1 MLADDSNQEQI
12 EMVEREAEILTAHQ
26 LDLLG
31 QIEHQLRCVHHTMRH
46 IEKLRSA
53 KHRVGPELSL
63 DQKRDT
69 LKHLS
74 SDVTGLERQLD
85 IQRQSCQEMQYIIQ
99 NMQARLKEMRQRL
112 RLKIPPVDPIVPESP
127 SG

>member
-85 IQRQSCQEMQYIIQ
+85 IQRQSCQEMEYIIQ
-99 NMQARLKEMRQRL
+99 NMQARLKEMFE
-112 RLKIPPVDPIVPESP
+112 LKPQMCPICGETTPE
-127 SG
+127 